1 MEYTWQM
8 RKLSLAMQMF
18 WVNLIKRFR
27 LDYYV
32 LMDDE
37 WPTRGRQYVDNM

>member
-18 WVNLIKRFR
+18 WVNLIKRFS

-32 LMDDE
+32 LMVVMNDPHE
-37 WPTRGRQYVDNM
+37 ADNV